1 MERKTMRK
9 TELKNE
15 IERVIDELM
24 NYKLSEML
32 LQSVNE
38 AQTDIDGDEKV
49 DILREDLNLLN
60 SWLDEFKKDDTA
72 EKVEKADTK
81 KALDKKAAEKAEK
94 AAFKWLACDG
104 YKLLTAKKSAFEDVT
119 KNSIIAYRMDKIVI
133 ENLKKRGFEYSDN
146 MDFAQAEFTNGLD
159 YCKVIEKTAEYIE
172 VESIKN
178 SGAKFR
184 IWIENFKKC
193 IDNTNVAFR
202 VCEKITA

>member
-1 MERKTMRK
+1 MKKEEIKK
-9 TELKNE
+9 ELEK
-15 IERVIDELM
+15 VIDELM

-38 AQTDIDGDEKV
+38 SQSDIDNDEKA
-49 DILREDLNLLN
+49 DILREDLNLLTAWLQEYQN
-60 SWLDEFKKDDTA
+60 SEKS
-72 EKVEKADTK
+72 EKVDKAETK
-81 KALDKKAAEKAEK
+81 KALENKAAEKAEK
-94 AAFKWLACDG
+94 SAFKWLALDG
-104 YKLLTAKKSAFEDVT
+104 YKFLAAKKSAFEDVT

-133 ENLKKRGFEYSDN
+133 ENLKKRKIEYSDAVPFN
-146 MDFAQAEFTNGLD
+146 KAAFDNGID
-159 YCKVIEKTAEYIE
+159 YCKVIKKTAEYID

-202 VCEKITA
+202 VCEKVTA

>member
-1 MERKTMRK
+1 MKKE
-9 TELKNE
+9 ELKRE
-15 IERVIDELM
+15 IEKAIDELM
-24 NYKLSEML
+24 EYKLSEML

-38 AQTDIDGDEKV
+38 AQADIDGNEKA
-49 DILREDLNLLN
+49 DILKEDLNLLN
-60 SWLDEFKKDDTA
+60 SWLVELKKDDTA
-72 EKVEKADTK
+72 EKVKKADTK

-94 AAFKWLACDG
+94 AAFKWLSCDG
-104 YKLLTAKKSAFEDVT
+104 YKLISVKKSAFEDVT

-146 MDFAQAEFTNGLD
+146 MDFAQAEFINGLD

-202 VCEKITA
+202 ICEKIA

>member
-1 MERKTMRK
+1 MRK
-9 TELKNE
+9 TEIKKELEK
-15 IERVIDELM
+15 VIDELM

-38 AQTDIDGDEKV
+38 SQSDIDNNEKA
-49 DILREDLNLLN
+49 DILKEDLNLLN
-60 SWLDEFKKDDTA
+60 SWLVELKKDDTA

-94 AAFKWLACDG
+94 APFKWLSCDG
-104 YKLLTAKKSAFEDVT
+104 YKLISVKNSAFENVN
-119 KNSIIAYRMDKIVI
+119 KNSVIAYRMDKIVI

-146 MDFAQAEFTNGLD
+146 MDFAQAEFINGLD

>member
-1 MERKTMRK
+1 MKK
-9 TELKNE
+9 TEIKKELE
-15 IERVIDELM
+15 QVIDELM

-38 AQTDIDGDEKV
+38 SQSDIDNNEKA
-49 DILREDLNLLN
+49 DILKEDLNLLTA
-60 SWLDEFKKDDTA
+60 WLDEFKKDDTA
-72 EKVEKADTK
+72 EKAEKADTK
-81 KALDKKAAEKAEK
+81 KALENKATEKAEK
-94 AAFKWLACDG
+94 AAFKWLALDG
-104 YKLLTAKKSAFEDVT
+104 YKLLAAKKSAFEDVT

-133 ENLKKRGFEYSDN
+133 ENLKKRDIEYSDI
-146 MDFAQAEFTNGLD
+146 MPFDKATFENGID
-159 YCKVIEKTAEYIE
+159 YCKIIKKTAEYID

-184 IWIENFKKC
+184 IWRENFEKC

>member
-1 MERKTMRK
+1 MRK
-9 TELKNE
+9 TEIKKELEK
-15 IERVIDELM
+15 VIDELM

-38 AQTDIDGDEKV
+38 SQSDIDNNEKA
-49 DILREDLNLLN
+49 DILKEDLNLLN
-60 SWLDEFKKDDTA
+60 SWLVELKKDDTA

-104 YKLLTAKKSAFEDVT
+104 YKLLTVKKSAFEDVT
-119 KNSIIAYRMDKIVI
+119 KNSIIAYRMDKIVV

-146 MDFAQAEFTNGLD
+146 MDFAQAEFINGID

-184 IWIENFKKC
+184 IWIENFNKC

>member
-1 MERKTMRK
+1 MKK
-9 TELKNE
+9 TEIKKELEK
-15 IERVIDELM
+15 VIDELM

-38 AQTDIDGDEKV
+38 AQADIDNDEKA
-49 DILREDLNLLN
+49 DILREDLNLL
-60 SWLDEFKKDDTA
+60 SAWLDEFKNSEKA
-72 EKVEKADTK
+72 EKVKKADTK

-104 YKLLTAKKSAFEDVT
+104 YKILTAKKSALKDVT

-133 ENLKKRGFEYSDN
+133 KNLKKRGIEYSDN
-146 MDFAQAEFTNGLD
+146 MDFAQADFTNGID
-159 YCKVIEKTAEYIE
+159 YCKVIKKTAEYID

-178 SGAKFR
+178 SGATFR
-184 IWIENFKKC
+184 IWAENFKKC

-202 VCEKITA
+202 VCEKIA

>member
-1 MERKTMRK
+1 MKK
-9 TELKNE
+9 TEIKKEL
-15 IERVIDELM
+15 ERVIDELM
-24 NYKLSEML
+24 EYKLSEML

-38 AQTDIDGDEKV
+38 AQADIDGNEKA
-49 DILREDLNLLN
+49 DILAEDLSLL
-60 SWLDEFKKDDTA
+60 SAWLDEFKNSEKT
-72 EKVEKADTK
+72 EKVKKADTK

-94 AAFKWLACDG
+94 APFKWLSCDG
-104 YKLLTAKKSAFEDVT
+104 YKLISVKKSAFENVT

-146 MDFAQAEFTNGLD
+146 MDFAQAEFINGID

-172 VESIKN
+172 AESIKN

-193 IDNTNVAFR
+193 IDNTNVSFR
-202 VCEKITA
+202 VCEKIA

>member
-1 MERKTMRK
+1 MRK
-9 TELKNE
+9 TEIKKELEK
-15 IERVIDELM
+15 VIDELM

-38 AQTDIDGDEKV
+38 SQSDIDNNEKA
-49 DILREDLNLLN
+49 DILKEDLNLLN
-60 SWLDEFKKDDTA
+60 SWLVELKKDDTA

-81 KALDKKAAEKAEK
+81 KALDKKAAEKAKK
-94 AAFKWLACDG
+94 APFKWLSCDG
-104 YKLLTAKKSAFEDVT
+104 YKLISVKNSAFENVN
-119 KNSIIAYRMDKIVI
+119 KNSVIAYRMDKIVI

-146 MDFAQAEFTNGLD
+146 MDFAQAEFINGLD

>member
-1 MERKTMRK
+1 MKKE
-9 TELKNE
+9 ELKRE
-15 IERVIDELM
+15 IEKVIDELM
-24 NYKLSEML
+24 EYKLSEML

-38 AQTDIDGDEKV
+38 AQSDIDNNEKA
-49 DILREDLNLLN
+49 DILKEDLNLLN
-60 SWLDEFKKDDTA
+60 SWLVELKKDDTA

-94 AAFKWLACDG
+94 AAFKWLPLDG
-104 YKLLTAKKSAFEDVT
+104 YKLLTAQKSAFKDVT
-119 KNSIIAYRMDKIVI
+119 KNSIIAYRMDKIVV

-159 YCKVIEKTAEYIE
+159 YCKVIEKTAEYID

>member
-1 MERKTMRK
+1 MKK
-9 TELKNE
+9 TEIKKEL
-15 IERVIDELM
+15 ERVIDELM

-38 AQTDIDGDEKV
+38 SQSDIDNDEKA
-49 DILREDLNLLN
+49 DILKEDLNLLTA
-60 SWLDEFKKDDTA
+60 WLEEFKNSEKS
-72 EKVEKADTK
+72 EKVAKTETK
-81 KALDKKAAEKAEK
+81 KALEKKAAEKAK
-94 AAFKWLACDG
+94 NAAFKWLSCDG
-104 YKLLTAKKSAFEDVT
+104 YKLISVKKSAFENVT

-146 MDFAQAEFTNGLD
+146 MDFAQAEFINGID

-172 VESIKN
+172 AESIKN

-193 IDNTNVAFR
+193 IDNTNVSFR
-202 VCEKITA
+202 VCEKIA

>member
-1 MERKTMRK
+1 MKK
-9 TELKNE
+9 TEIKKELEK
-15 IERVIDELM
+15 VIDELM

-38 AQTDIDGDEKV
+38 AQADIDNDEKA
-49 DILREDLNLLN
+49 DILREDLNLL
-60 SWLDEFKKDDTA
+60 SAWLDEFKNSEKA
-72 EKVEKADTK
+72 EKVKKADTK

-104 YKLLTAKKSAFEDVT
+104 YKILTAKKSALKDVT

-133 ENLKKRGFEYSDN
+133 KNLKKRGIEYSDS
-146 MDFAQAEFTNGLD
+146 MDFAQADFTNGID
-159 YCKVIEKTAEYIE
+159 YCKVIKKTAEYID

-178 SGAKFR
+178 SGATFR
-184 IWIENFKKC
+184 IWAENFKKC

-202 VCEKITA
+202 VCEKIA

>member
-1 MERKTMRK
+1 MKKE
-9 TELKNE
+9 ELKRE
-15 IERVIDELM
+15 IEKAIDELM

-38 AQTDIDGDEKV
+38 AQADIDGNEKA
-49 DILREDLNLLN
+49 DILKEDLNLLN
-60 SWLDEFKKDDTA
+60 SWLGELKKDDTA
-72 EKVEKADTK
+72 EKVKKADTK

-104 YKLLTAKKSAFEDVT
+104 YKLLTAQKSAFEDVT

-159 YCKVIEKTAEYIE
+159 YCKVIEKTSEYIE

>member
-1 MERKTMRK
+1 MKK
-9 TELKNE
+9 TEIKKEL
-15 IERVIDELM
+15 ERVIDELM

-38 AQTDIDGDEKV
+38 AQNDIDGNEKA
-49 DILREDLNLLN
+49 DILAEDLNLLTA
-60 SWLDEFKKDDTA
+60 WLEEFKNSEKS
-72 EKVEKADTK
+72 EKVAKTETK
-81 KALDKKAAEKAEK
+81 KALEKKAAEKAK
-94 AAFKWLACDG
+94 NAAFKWLSCDG
-104 YKLLTAKKSAFEDVT
+104 YKLISVKNSAFENVN

-146 MDFAQAEFTNGLD
+146 MDFAQAEFINSID

-202 VCEKITA
+202 VCEKIA